1 VAIFTI
7 DVDDELVPYQVPTN
21 PGRQY
26 FDNAAQSTR
35 DGIELSLTLNPTDRL
50 RAMVSYTYS
59 DFEFDDF
66 VDATGADFSGN
77 VIPGIPDEV
86 LFGELMYRNERGWYA
101 ALDVLH
107 TGDQYADNGNLVLVD
122 SYSLVNLRVGLDKEL
137 DRLTISPF
145 IGINN
150 VGDEFYYGNIR
161 INADATISIPANRR
175 YYEPA
180 PGSNAYAGIGVS
192 FRHR

>member
-1 VAIFTI
+1 
-7 DVDDELVPYQVPTN
+7 
-21 PGRQY
+21 
-26 FDNAAQSTR
+26 
-35 DGIELSLTLNPTDRL
+35 
-50 RAMVSYTYS
+50 MVSYTYS

-66 VDATGADFSGN
+66 VDATGTDFSGN

-101 ALDVLH
+101 ALDVVH
-107 TGDQYADNGNLVLVD
+107 TGDQFADNGNLVLVD
-122 SYSLVNLRVGLDKEL
+122 SYSLVNLRLGLDKEL

-150 VGDEFYYGNIR
+150 AADETYYGNIR
-161 INADATISIPANRR
+161 INADATVLNPAARR